1 MIKKINCSNKNY
13 LKRLQNFLELR
24 RFKKNDEL
32 KIVSKII
39 KDIKKNGFRALLKIW
54 KKIW

>member
-39 KDIKKNGFRALLKIW
+39 KDIKKNGFRALLKI
-54 KKIW
+54 